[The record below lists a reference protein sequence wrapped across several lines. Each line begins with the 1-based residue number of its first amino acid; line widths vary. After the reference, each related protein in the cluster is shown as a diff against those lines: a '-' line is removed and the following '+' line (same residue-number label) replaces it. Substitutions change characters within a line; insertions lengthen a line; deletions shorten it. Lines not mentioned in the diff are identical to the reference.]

1 MYCVERQ
8 NSLSS
13 RCPQKRWVLIF
24 LFSSWRH
31 TLNICSSQS
40 TLQMQ
45 ASLSMSILKT
55 INWSAPE
62 MKVTNVLGWGSRGK
76 NERKNGNQEFLAATT
91 ICTWGEWFHPQYVL
105 KEELSVDGEI
115 FVCLLDIFFL
125 TWRLLKMNTR
135 VRICLTGFSDCSY
148 TQSVTSAGAGATP
161 PQNKLLF
168 RIFEISLKEWQC
180 IFINPK
186 SPMIDR

>member
-1 MYCVERQ
+1 MHRGMYCVERQ

-76 NERKNGNQEFLAATT
+76 K
-91 ICTWGEWFHPQYVL
+91 W
-105 KEELSVDGEI
+105 KEEWKSRISGCYHYLYLRRVISSSICFKRRAFSWWWNFCVPFGH
-115 FVCLLDIFFL
+115 FFPH
-125 TWRLLKMNTR
+125 LKTAKDEHKGKNLPHW
-135 VRICLTGFSDCSY
+135 V
-148 TQSVTSAGAGATP
+148 
-161 PQNKLLF
+161 
-168 RIFEISLKEWQC
+168 
-180 IFINPK
+180 
-186 SPMIDR
+186 